1 MASKNSKEVLI
12 IINHWGNTNWSHTE
26 TSEQSHQT
34 AKNRD
39 LMTPAL
45 PSTVGRRGN
54 AMPTITMTH

>member
-39 LMTPAL
+39 ADDTSTPF
-45 PSTVGRRGN
+45 
-54 AMPTITMTH
+54 HCW